1 MIKVTQSKRKSI
13 SILRVLKLIRRIIS
27 IAYKVHHQ
35 RSHSRKQYYNW
46 CLVIMATM
54 LVGFSSCDEYEP
66 KDNTIHVGYVLC
78 EDHSCMRPE
87 DYFRQSKQKGIGV
100 VFAEQTKDHPLM
112 AVMLEEINNAFC
124 DSLGLSN
131 AQVEALRLLMVLPIH
146 ELCKIAT
153 SQKLRKVVPLLCN
166 SFIFM
171 EEGRVITYLALQSS
185 VYSSLQQK
193 Y

>member
-78 EDHSCMRPE
+78 EDHSSVTHSA
-87 DYFRQSKQKGIGV
+87 Y
-100 VFAEQTKDHPLM
+100 LM
-112 AVMLEEINNAFC
+112 
-124 DSLGLSN
+124 

-153 SQKLRKVVPLLCN
+153 LQKLRKAVPLLCN

-171 EEGRVITYLALQSS
+171 EEGRVITYPALQSS

>member
-87 DYFRQSKQKGIGV
+87 DYFRQSKQKV
-100 VFAEQTKDHPLM
+100 LVL
-112 AVMLEEINNAFC
+112 
-124 DSLGLSN
+124 SLQSR
-131 AQVEALRLLMVLPIH
+131 QKIILLW
-146 ELCKIAT
+146 
-153 SQKLRKVVPLLCN
+153 LLC
-166 SFIFM
+166 
-171 EEGRVITYLALQSS
+171 
-185 VYSSLQQK
+185 
-193 Y
+193 